1 MFSDVYICSN
11 LLERKKVLIM
21 FKHPH
26 IDNLTDTDRWITWAI
41 VALGSFSA
49 TLDSSIVNVAL
60 PIISKEFVTALD
72 IMQWVVTA
80 YLLGTCATLP
90 IFGWLG
96 DRMQIAHVT
105 ALGFLLRTIGSWLCA
120 VSPNITVLI
129 SARILASIGAA
140 MLMALAFGT
149 VVKVFPPYQ
158 RARSLGMLGS
168 SVGLGSIS
176 GASLGGFLISA
187 FSWHAIFYVSVP
199 IGIIGMFFSWWKIPR
214 TEKHVGSKTVDILGI
229 FLFALFIVTLVLG
242 ISSLSKPQPNYMLV
256 VGNLLLSALSMFIFI
271 RHERKH
277 PQPLIDMEIYTY
289 SAFTNGNIA
298 GFTSFIAMFT
308 IAILMP
314 YYLYNILGLDP
325 KTIGMILTLWPIGM
339 LIAAPL
345 GGYLADKTGKPLY
358 FSLLGIFL
366 IFTALILTIVSAHL
380 RSVWIVC
387 IANAINGFGN
397 GLFQAPN
404 NASTMSAIPD
414 KFHGSAGSLAALV
427 RNMGMIIGTSLSVTI
442 AEFAK
447 KYYFA
452 TYGPDSTAAFIFGF
466 EMSAATGILA
476 SVVCIYYTWKKKE
489 VLNA

>member
-1 MFSDVYICSN
+1 MFV
-11 LLERKKVLIM
+11 
-21 FKHPH
+21 HPQ
-26 IDNLTDTDRWITWAI
+26 IDKLTDSDRWITWGI

-60 PIISKEFVTALD
+60 PIISKEFHTTLD

-96 DRMQIAHVT
+96 DRMQIAQVT
-105 ALGFLLRTIGSWLCA
+105 AIGFLLRTIASWLCA
-120 VSPNITVLI
+120 ISPNIEILI
-129 SARILASIGAA
+129 GARILSSIGAA

-149 VVKVFPPYQ
+149 VVKVFPAYQ
-158 RARSLGMLGS
+158 RARALGMLGS
-168 SVGLGSIS
+168 AVGLGSIS
-176 GASLGGFLISA
+176 GASLGGFLTSA
-187 FSWHAIFYVSVP
+187 FSWHAIFYASIP
-199 IGIIGMFFSWWKIPR
+199 ISLIGMFFAWWKIPR
-214 TEKHVGSKTVDILGI
+214 TPAHKGSTSVDILGI
-229 FLFALFIVTLVLG
+229 LLFALFIISLVLG
-242 ISSLSKPQPNYMLV
+242 ISALSKSRPDYLFITT
-256 VGNLLLSALSMFIFI
+256 NLLVSIASMYFFI
-271 RHERKH
+271 RHERRH
-277 PQPLIDMEIYTY
+277 PHPLIDMEIYTY

-308 IAILMP
+308 VAILMP
-314 YYLYNILGLDP
+314 YYLYNVLGLDP
-325 KTIGMILTLWPIGM
+325 QAIGLILTLWPIGM

-358 FSLLGIFL
+358 FSLLGIGMIL
-366 IFTALILTIVSAHL
+366 AALILTILSAHL

-387 IANAINGFGN
+387 VANAINGFGN

-414 KFHGSAGSLAALV
+414 RFHGSAGSLAALV

-442 AEFAK
+442 AEFAR

-452 TYGPDSTAAFIFGF
+452 TYQQDAAAAFVFGF

-476 SVVCIYYTWKKKE
+476 ALVCIYFTWKKKG
-489 VLNA
+489 VLGA

>member
-1 MFSDVYICSN
+1 MFT
-11 LLERKKVLIM
+11 
-21 FKHPH
+21 HPR
-26 IDNLTDTDRWITWAI
+26 IDNLTDTQRWITWAI

-49 TLDSSIVNVAL
+49 SLDASIVNVAL
-60 PIISKEFVTALD
+60 PIISKEFNTSLD

-105 ALGFLLRTIGSWLCA
+105 ATGFLLRTIGAWLCA
-120 VSPNITVLI
+120 VSPNITILI
-129 SARILASIGAA
+129 SARILSSIGAA

-187 FSWHAIFYVSVP
+187 FSWHAIFYIGVP
-199 IGIIGMFFSWWKIPR
+199 IGLIGMFFAWWKIPR
-214 TEKHVGSKTVDILGI
+214 TDEHSGSKNVDMFGI
-229 FLFALFIVTLVLG
+229 ILFAVFIISLVLG
-242 ISSLSKPQPNYMLV
+242 ISALSKPTPDYLFV
-256 VGNLLLSALSMFIFI
+256 VGNLLISIICMYVFI

-277 PQPLIDMEIYTY
+277 PHPLINMEIYTY

-308 IAILMP
+308 VAILMP
-314 YYLYNILGLDP
+314 YYLYNILNLDP
-325 KTIGMILTLWPIGM
+325 KTIGMVLTLWPIGM

-358 FSLLGIFL
+358 FSLLGITL
-366 IFTALILTIVSAHL
+366 IFVALILTIVSAQL
-380 RSVWIVC
+380 RSLWIVC
-387 IANAINGFGN
+387 VANAINGFGN

-414 KFHGSAGSLAALV
+414 RFHGSAGSMAALV

-442 AEFAK
+442 AEFSK
-447 KYYFA
+447 KYYLA
-452 TYGPDSTAAFIFGF
+452 TYGSDQAAAFIFGF

-476 SVVCIYYTWKKKE
+476 AVTCIYYTWKKKE